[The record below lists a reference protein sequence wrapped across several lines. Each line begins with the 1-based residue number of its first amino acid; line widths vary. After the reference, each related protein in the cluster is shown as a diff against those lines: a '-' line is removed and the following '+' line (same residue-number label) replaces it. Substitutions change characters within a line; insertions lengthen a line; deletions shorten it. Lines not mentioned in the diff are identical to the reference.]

1 MTEPTRAPDAPAI
14 PAPAQPAYS
23 TYAWCSWHEDF
34 SGTCRLVQIIE
45 LGSAFGG
52 SLFACAACRAEHG
65 LVPVADQ
72 P

>member
-1 MTEPTRAPDAPAI
+1 
-14 PAPAQPAYS
+14 
-23 TYAWCSWHEDF
+23 
-34 SGTCRLVQIIE
+34 VQIIE